1 MGYSKYESS
10 RKVNPLSLGEKTT
23 KLKNAE
29 KFIATMRDF
38 INSKYNT
45 PIEFILSS
53 NPVSILK
60 NNGLEHQYM
69 AIVETAPPYIKH
81 ECGDSKILTFFKRV
95 FPEEYNKI
103 PEDVICKKVLYELK
117 NDSSDKA
124 YKNNREETSYDSILF
139 IQGKTRILCS
149 ALWNE
154 IKTTGKSANNIDFC

>member
-23 KLKNAE
+23 KLKNSE

-60 NNGLEHQYM
+60 NNGLE
-69 AIVETAPPYIKH
+69 
-81 ECGDSKILTFFKRV
+81 GRV
-95 FPEEYNKI
+95 FINS
-103 PEDVICKKVLYELK
+103 VRRVVQ
-117 NDSSDKA
+117 
-124 YKNNREETSYDSILF
+124 SY
-139 IQGKTRILCS
+139 
-149 ALWNE
+149 
-154 IKTTGKSANNIDFC
+154 